1 MLYWLLYP
9 LREHFFA
16 FNVFRYITFRA
27 AYAMVTALLICFIV
41 GPVLIRWLRKVQI
54 GQRIRDVVPERHQ
67 EKEGTPTM
75 GGILIIAA
83 IVVPTLLWGNLSNP
97 YIQVSIVATL
107 WTGLIGFID
116 DYLRVVKKTEKGLVG
131 RYKLLGQFLFG
142 AALGVFLYMHPLV
155 REGATQSAVPF
166 LKDYHIEWGIVYIPL
181 VIFVIMGSSNA
192 VNLTDGLDGLAS
204 GASAFSFFAFAA
216 LAYLSGHKT
225 FAGYLNIP
233 YMPGCGELTVYC
245 LSVTGAALGFLWFNT
260 CPAQIFMGDTGSLAL
275 GGALGTVAVLLKKE
289 LLLIVIGGIFVAE
302 AVSVILQVGS
312 FKLTGRRMFK
322 MAPIHHHFELKGW
335 REEQIVVRF
344 WIIAALLALLSISTL
359 KLQ

>member
-9 LREHFFA
+9 LKDYFFA

-27 AYAMVTALLICFIV
+27 AYAMVTALLICFIL
-41 GPVLIRWLRKVQI
+41 GPRFIRWLRRVQI
-54 GQRIRDVVPERHQ
+54 GQRIRDEVPERHL

-75 GGILIIAA
+75 GGLLIITA
-83 IVVPTLLWGNLSNP
+83 IVVPTLLWGNLANP
-97 YIQVSIVATL
+97 YVQVALVVTI
-107 WTGLIGFID
+107 WTGLIGFLD
-116 DYLRVVKKTEKGLVG
+116 DYLRVVKRTEKGLVG
-131 RYKLLGQFLFG
+131 RYKLLGQFIFG
-142 AALGVFLYMHPLV
+142 AALGVFLYVNPLV
-155 REGATQSAVPF
+155 RDGATQSALPF
-166 LKDYHIEWGIVYIPL
+166 LKNYYIEWGILYIPL
-181 VIFVIMGSSNA
+181 VIVVIMGSSNA

-245 LSVTGAALGFLWFNT
+245 LSVVGAALGFLWFNAH
-260 CPAQIFMGDTGSLAL
+260 PAQIFMGDTGSLAL

-289 LLLIVIGGIFVAE
+289 LLLVVIGGIFVAE
-302 AVSVILQVGS
+302 AVSVILQVS
-312 FKLTGRRMFK
+312 AFRLTGRRMFR

-335 REEQIVVRF
+335 GEGQVVVRF

>member
-1 MLYWLLYP
+1 MLYWILYP
-9 LREHFFA
+9 LRAHFFA

-27 AYAMVTALLICFIV
+27 AYAMVTALLICFV
-41 GPVLIRWLRKVQI
+41 FGPRLTRWLRAVQI
-54 GQRIRDVVPERHQ
+54 GQRIRDEVPERHQ

-75 GGILIIAA
+75 GGLLIIAA
-83 IVVPTLLWGNLSNP
+83 IIVPTLLWGNLANP
-97 YIQVSIVATL
+97 YVQVAIVVTL

-142 AALGVFLYMHPLV
+142 AALGIFLYLHPLL

-166 LKDYHIEWGIVYIPL
+166 LKHYVIQWGVLYVPL
-181 VIFVIMGSSNA
+181 VIFIIMGSSNA
-192 VNLTDGLDGLAS
+192 VNLADGLDGLAS

-245 LSVTGAALGFLWFNT
+245 LSVVGAALGFLWFNT
-260 CPAQIFMGDTGSLAL
+260 HPAQIFMGDTGSLAL

-289 LLLIVIGGIFVAE
+289 LLLVIIGGVFVAE

-312 FKLTGRRMFK
+312 FKLTGKRIFK

-335 REEQIVVRF
+335 PEEQVVVRF

>member
-9 LREHFFA
+9 LRGYFFA

-27 AYAMVTALLICFIV
+27 AYAMVTALLISFIF
-41 GPVLIRWLRKVQI
+41 GPLLIRRLRMLQI
-54 GQRIRDVVPERHQ
+54 GQRIRDEVPEGHQ
-67 EKEGTPTM
+67 KKEGTPTM
-75 GGILIIAA
+75 GGLLIIAA
-83 IVVPTLLWGNLSNP
+83 IVVPTLLWGNLANP
-97 YIQVSIVATL
+97 YIQVAIVVTL

-142 AALGVFLYMHPLV
+142 AALGVFLYLHPLV

-166 LKDYHIEWGIVYIPL
+166 LKNYFIEWGLLYVPL
-181 VIFVIMGSSNA
+181 VILVIMGSSNA
-192 VNLTDGLDGLAS
+192 VNLADGLDGLAT

-245 LSVTGAALGFLWFNT
+245 LSVVGAALGFLWFNT
-260 CPAQIFMGDTGSLAL
+260 HPAQIFMGDTGSLAL

-289 LLLIVIGGIFVAE
+289 LLLIVIGGVFVAE
-302 AVSVILQVGS
+302 AMSVILQVAS
-312 FKLTGRRMFK
+312 FKLTGKRVFK
-322 MAPIHHHFELKGW
+322 MAPIHHHFEIKGW
-335 REEQIVVRF
+335 SEEKVVVRF
-344 WIIAALLALLSISTL
+344 WIMAALLALLSISTL